1 LATITLTIT
10 ENAVRPAV
18 RVDVTAY
25 SGTDDDGLSCPGSGG
40 LTVDQG
46 SDVTVCFE
54 IVNVGDTGL
63 TGFTLRDP
71 VIDVDEEDL
80 IPVFGDMDQVLEPG
94 ESIVMAAQIAADRS
108 WRTQTNVTALP
119 VDEEGNV
126 RQGRSVANTAT
137 MSISAV
143 DPGGVPGFAQ
153 GLERSIDVLVTLG
166 QLIVYL
172 VAAVIPFF
180 WIPLGIWWWLRR
192 SSQKTAQS
200 SDDATQSADETPEP
214 VDATVGPEEN

>member
-1 LATITLTIT
+1 
-10 ENAVRPAV
+10 
-18 RVDVTAY
+18 
-25 SGTDDDGLSCPGSGG
+25 
-40 LTVDQG
+40 
-46 SDVTVCFE
+46 
-54 IVNVGDTGL
+54 
-63 TGFTLRDP
+63 
-71 VIDVDEEDL
+71 
-80 IPVFGDMDQVLEPG
+80 
-94 ESIVMAAQIAADRS
+94 
-108 WRTQTNVTALP
+108 

-214 VDATVGPEEN
+214 VDATVGSDED

>member
-1 LATITLTIT
+1 
-10 ENAVRPAV
+10 
-18 RVDVTAY
+18 
-25 SGTDDDGLSCPGSGG
+25 
-40 LTVDQG
+40 
-46 SDVTVCFE
+46 
-54 IVNVGDTGL
+54 
-63 TGFTLRDP
+63 
-71 VIDVDEEDL
+71 
-80 IPVFGDMDQVLEPG
+80 
-94 ESIVMAAQIAADRS
+94 
-108 WRTQTNVTALP
+108 
-119 VDEEGNV
+119 
-126 RQGRSVANTAT
+126 

-214 VDATVGPEEN
+214 VDATVGSDED